1 MSAIRSRLG
10 DITAGLPPAY
20 WFLWLGT
27 VVNRLG
33 GFVVPFLS
41 LYLTSARG
49 ISIREVGLVVA
60 LFGAGSF
67 AAGLVG
73 GELTDRFGRRPVLL
87 LSLMGAPLVT
97 LALGFAR
104 QLPAIAAATV
114 ALGFFT
120 DLYRPAVNAA
130 VTDLVA
136 PADRTRGFAYM
147 YWAINVGAGVAP
159 VIAGLM
165 AHQNYFL
172 LFAGDA
178 LTTLLY
184 GLLVL
189 WRFPESQ
196 SRAVGHSARVPL
208 ANRLRQL
215 AREPVLLVFSVLGL
229 LYGAIYQQGNV
240 TLPLD
245 MLAHGLGP
253 SDYGVAI
260 SVNGI
265 LIVLTTIQVSG
276 FIGRWPRFPA
286 IALAA
291 LLTGLGFGWNGF
303 ARALPSYALGVAIW
317 TLGEVIS
324 ASVAPTIIADLSPPE
339 FRGLYMGVFGSAW
352 GLSYF
357 VGPLVGTWA
366 FEQFSASGLWLGCA
380 VLGTCLAGAY
390 MLLAGVGHRRL
401 ATGESQAEVLRPP
414 PA

>member
-1 MSAIRSRLG
+1 MSLFRSRLAG
-10 DITAGLPPAY
+10 ITAGLPPAY
-20 WFLWLGT
+20 WLLWLGT

-49 ISIREVGLVVA
+49 ISIGQAGLTVA

-67 AAGLVG
+67 AAQLVG
-73 GELTDRFGRRPVLL
+73 GELADRFGRRPVLL
-87 LSLMGAPLVT
+87 LSLIGAPPVT

-104 QLPAIAAATV
+104 QLPAIGAATA

-136 PADRTRGFAYM
+136 PKERTRGFAYM

-159 VIAGLM
+159 IIAGLM
-165 AHQNYFL
+165 AHLDYYL

-196 SRAVGHSARVPL
+196 TSTIGHAARAPL
-208 ANRLRQL
+208 ASRVRQL
-215 AREPVLLVFSVLGL
+215 AREPILLVFSFLGL

-253 SDYGVAI
+253 SDYGLAI

-265 LIVLTTIQVSG
+265 LIVLITIQVSR
-276 FIGRWPRFPA
+276 FISRWPRFPA

-291 LLTGLGFGWNGF
+291 LLTGLGFGLNAF
-303 ARALPSYALGVAIW
+303 ARALPAYALGVAIW

-324 ASVAPTIIADLSPPE
+324 AAVAPTIIADLSPPE
-339 FRGLYMGVFGSAW
+339 FRGLYMGVFYSSW
-352 GLSYF
+352 GLAF
-357 VGPLVGTWA
+357 FLGPLAGTWT
-366 FEQFSASGLWLGCA
+366 FQTFSANRLWLGCA
-380 VLGTCLAGAY
+380 VLGTCLASAY
-390 MLLAGVGHRRL
+390 LLLAGVAQRRL
-401 ATGESQAEVLRPP
+401 AAGES
-414 PA
+414 

>member
-1 MSAIRSRLG
+1 MSTFRSRLVG
-10 DITAGLPPAY
+10 ITTGLPPAY
-20 WFLWLGT
+20 WLLWVGT

-49 ISIREVGLVVA
+49 ISIGQAGLTVA

-67 AAGLVG
+67 AAQLVG
-73 GELTDRFGRRPVLL
+73 GELADRFGRRPVLL

-104 QLPAIAAATV
+104 HLPTIAAATA

-136 PADRTRGFAYM
+136 PTDRTRGFAYM

-165 AHQNYFL
+165 AHLDYFL

-184 GLLVL
+184 GLLIL

-196 SRAVGHSARVPL
+196 TPTVGHAAHVPL
-208 ANRLRQL
+208 AGRVRQL
-215 AREPVLLVFSVLGL
+215 GREPVLLVFSLLGL
-229 LYGAIYQQGNV
+229 IYGAIYQQANV

-265 LIVLTTIQVSG
+265 LIVLITIQVSR

-291 LLTGLGFGWNGF
+291 LLTGLGFGLNAF
-303 ARALPSYALGVAIW
+303 ARALPAYALGVAIW

-352 GLSYF
+352 GLAFF

-366 FEQFSASGLWLGCA
+366 FENFGANNLWLACA
-380 VLGTCLAGAY
+380 VVGAVLAGAY
-390 MLLAGVGHRRL
+390 MLLSGIGHRRL
-401 ATGESQAEVLRPP
+401 APGES
-414 PA
+414 

>member
-1 MSAIRSRLG
+1 MSVIRSRLG
-10 DITAGLPPAY
+10 GMAAGLPPAY
-20 WFLWLGT
+20 WLLWVGT

-49 ISIREVGLVVA
+49 ISIGQAGLTVA

-67 AAGLVG
+67 AAQLVG

-87 LSLMGAPLVT
+87 LSLIGAPPVT

-104 QLPAIAAATV
+104 QLPAIAAATA

-165 AHQNYFL
+165 AHLDYFL

-178 LTTLLY
+178 LTTLVY

-196 SRAVGHSARVPL
+196 TSTVGHAARAPL
-208 ANRLRQL
+208 AGRVRQL
-215 AREPVLLVFSVLGL
+215 AREPILLLFSLLGL

-253 SDYGVAI
+253 SDYGLAI

-265 LIVLTTIQVSG
+265 LIVLITIQVSR

-291 LLTGLGFGWNGF
+291 LLTGLGFGLNAF
-303 ARALPSYALGVAIW
+303 ARELPAYALGVAIW

-324 ASVAPTIIADLSPPE
+324 ASVAPTIIADLAPPE
-339 FRGLYMGVFGSAW
+339 FRGLYMGVFYSTW
-352 GLSYF
+352 GLAFF
-357 VGPLVGTWA
+357 VGPLAGTWA
-366 FEQFSASGLWLGCA
+366 FEKFSANGLWLACA
-380 VLGTCLAGAY
+380 VLGACLASAY
-390 MLLAGVGHRRL
+390 LLLAGVGHRRL
-401 ATGESQAEVLRPP
+401 AAGSS
-414 PA
+414 

>member
-1 MSAIRSRLG
+1 MSVIRSRLAG
-10 DITAGLPPAY
+10 VTAGLPPAY
-20 WFLWLGT
+20 WLLWLGT

-41 LYLTSARG
+41 LYLTSGRG
-49 ISIREVGLVVA
+49 ISIGQAGLTVA

-67 AAGLVG
+67 AANLAG
-73 GELTDRFGRRPVLL
+73 GELADRFGRRPVLL

-104 QLPAIAAATV
+104 QLPVIAAATA

-136 PADRTRGFAYM
+136 PTDRTRGFAYM
-147 YWAINVGAGVAP
+147 YWAINVGAGIAP

-165 AHQNYFL
+165 AHLDYFL

-178 LTTLLY
+178 LTTLVY

-189 WRFPESQ
+189 WRFPETQTS
-196 SRAVGHSARVPL
+196 AVSHAAHVPL
-208 ANRLRQL
+208 ASRVRQV
-215 AREPVLLVFSVLGL
+215 AREPILLVFSLLGL

-253 SDYGVAI
+253 SDYGAAI

-265 LIVLTTIQVSG
+265 LIVLITIQVSRL
-276 FIGRWPRFPA
+276 IGRWPRFPA

-291 LLTGLGFGWNGF
+291 VLTGLGFGLNGF
-303 ARALPSYALGVAIW
+303 ARALPAYALGVAIW

-324 ASVAPTIIADLSPPE
+324 AAVAPTIIADLSPPE

-352 GLSYF
+352 GLSFF

-366 FEQFSASGLWLGCA
+366 FEQFSADGLWLACA
-380 VLGTCLAGAY
+380 VLGACLGGAY

-401 ATGESQAEVLRPP
+401 APEKS
-414 PA
+414 